1 MKKILSPSDPHP
13 ETPFWHSFWH
23 TIWKCIWHIYSEI
36 LFDILS
42 GIYFDFLF
50 GIYSDI
56 LRGKATREWLLLLV
70 EYETILFGAYL
81 KAYVIIYVC
90 IYIYVIYHSSTHL
103 PSNCSWKST
112 PMTWT
117 DVLHVLPGHRE
128 KTDADPEFYNCN
140 SPKKEKQVGFSG
152 GSFNKMNT
160 IELVKTW
167 QQKQETRAGIFLPTF
182 EVWNLSKWRQCHWE
196 HCRLVPSAFFCV
208 HSQLDPCWAPSYN

>member
-90 IYIYVIYHSSTHL
+90 IYICHIPFKHTLTKQLFMEVN
-103 PSNCSWKST
+103 SNDLNRCPACPARPQRKNWRR
-112 PMTWT
+112 PR
-117 DVLHVLPGHRE
+117 VLQLQLAEKRE
-128 KTDADPEFYNCN
+128 TGWF
-140 SPKKEKQVGFSG
+140 Q
-152 GSFNKMNT
+152 
-160 IELVKTW
+160 
-167 QQKQETRAGIFLPTF
+167 RRIF
-182 EVWNLSKWRQCHWE
+182 
-196 HCRLVPSAFFCV
+196 
-208 HSQLDPCWAPSYN
+208 